1 MVLTFLIIF
10 HPFPLQVAKLNNFYV
25 THNFL
30 SFFFN
35 HAVIYANFANEKKSL
50 LTMASDQAL
59 SLEQKTVM
67 RLSQQQLRFT
77 KLLEYTAPELEEAI
91 DRELEENP
99 ALEVDEDQPLAQE
112 EIPRFRAYSQ
122 NTQQEDQNYDF
133 SPADTGETL
142 LDALLRQLTERSID
156 DITRTTARYIIGNI
170 DSNGYLRRPLQGII
184 NDMAFGPSIN
194 VDEATA
200 RKALEIV
207 QDFEPYGV
215 GASDLR
221 ECLRL
226 QLVHLP
232 STQVTKD
239 ALNIIE
245 NQFEAFSMKHSHK
258 IITALKLSPERVKEA
273 IDLIKSLNP
282 KPGAAFASSLDTSN
296 VIVPDL
302 NVNVE
307 DGEISISTNNR
318 IPELTIDRTFSEAMA
333 ELNANADKKAKKGN
347 EFIISR
353 YNDARDFIKI
363 LKQRQE
369 TLMNVMTAIV
379 KIQKEYFLTQNI
391 YRLQPMMI
399 KDIAALTGYDL
410 SVISRATTNKHVNTP
425 WGIFPLRFFF
435 SDSIGTENS
444 EDVEVLTNRK
454 IEAEITKIVEKE
466 DKKHPL
472 SDEKIRLEMFR
483 KGYDVSRRTIAKYRD
498 RKGIP
503 VARLRKEM

>member
-1 MVLTFLIIF
+1 
-10 HPFPLQVAKLNNFYV
+10 
-25 THNFL
+25 
-30 SFFFN
+30 
-35 HAVIYANFANEKKSL
+35 
-50 LTMASDQAL
+50 MASEQSLA
-59 SLEQKTVM
+59 LEQKTVM

-99 ALEVDEDQPLAQE
+99 ALEVEEDQPDTSREVPQYRL
-112 EIPRFRAYSQ
+112 YSRNQ
-122 NTQQEDQNYDF
+122 SADDTNYDF
-133 SPADTGETL
+133 SPPDTGETL
-142 LDALLRQLTERSID
+142 LDALLRQLSEQTMPD
-156 DITRTTARYIIGNI
+156 LVRTTARYIIGNI
-170 DSNGYLRRPLQGII
+170 DSNGYLRRPLQGIV
-184 NDMAFGPSIN
+184 NDMAFGPGIN
-194 VDEATA
+194 VDLATA
-200 RKALEIV
+200 QEALEIV
-207 QDFEPYGV
+207 REFEPYGV
-215 GASDLR
+215 GAADLR

-226 QLVHLP
+226 QLIHLP
-232 STQVTKD
+232 KSRASQD
-239 ALNIIE
+239 ALSIIDR
-245 NQFEAFSMKHSHK
+245 QFEAFTMKHSHK
-258 IITALKLSPERVKEA
+258 LVSALKLTPQRVKEA
-273 IDLIKSLNP
+273 VDLIRTLNP
-282 KPGAAFASSLDTSN
+282 KPGAVFASSLDTSN

-333 ELNANADKKAKKGN
+333 ALNAAASRKAKKGN

-353 YNDARDFIKI
+353 YNDAKDFIRI

-369 TLMNVMTAIV
+369 TLLNVMSAIV

-391 YRLQPMMI
+391 YRLKPMMI
-399 KDIAALTGYDL
+399 KDISALTGYDL
-410 SVISRATTNKHVNTP
+410 SVVSRATTNKHVNTP

-454 IEAEITKIVEKE
+454 IEAEITKIVEEE
-466 DKKHPL
+466 DKRHPL
-472 SDEKIRLEMFR
+472 SDEKIRLEMEKR
-483 KGYDVSRRTIAKYRD
+483 GYDVSRRTIAKYRD

>member
-1 MVLTFLIIF
+1 
-10 HPFPLQVAKLNNFYV
+10 
-25 THNFL
+25 
-30 SFFFN
+30 
-35 HAVIYANFANEKKSL
+35 
-50 LTMASDQAL
+50 MASDQSLA
-59 SLEQKTVM
+59 LEQKTVM

-99 ALEVDEDQPLAQE
+99 ALEVDEDQPVVHDD
-112 EIPRFRAYSQ
+112 IPRYRLYSQ
-122 NTQQEDQNYDF
+122 NSQQEDQNYDF
-133 SPADTGETL
+133 SPADSGETL
-142 LDALLRQLTERSID
+142 LDALLRQLSERTIPD
-156 DITRTTARYIIGNI
+156 LTRTAARYIIGNI

-184 NDMAFGPSIN
+184 NDMAFGPGIT
-194 VDEATA
+194 VDVDTATQ
-200 RKALEIV
+200 ALEIV

-232 STQVTKD
+232 NSQTVRD
-239 ALNIIE
+239 ALNIID

-258 IITALKLSPERVKEA
+258 LVSALKLSPERVKDA
-273 IDLIKSLNP
+273 VDLIRGLNP
-282 KPGAAFASSLDTSN
+282 KPGAAFASSLDNSN

-318 IPELTIDRTFSEAMA
+318 IPELTIDRTFSEAVA
-333 ELNANADKKAKKGN
+333 EMNVSADKRAKKGN
-347 EFIISR
+347 EFILSR

-369 TLMNVMTAIV
+369 TLINVMTAIV

-399 KDIAALTGYDL
+399 KDISALTGYDL
-410 SVISRATTNKHVNTP
+410 SVVSRATTNKHVNTP

-435 SDSIGTENS
+435 SDSIGSENS
-444 EDVEVLTNRK
+444 EDIEVLTNRK
-454 IEAEITKIVEKE
+454 IEAEITKIVESE

-472 SDEKIRLEMFR
+472 SDEKIRLEMLD